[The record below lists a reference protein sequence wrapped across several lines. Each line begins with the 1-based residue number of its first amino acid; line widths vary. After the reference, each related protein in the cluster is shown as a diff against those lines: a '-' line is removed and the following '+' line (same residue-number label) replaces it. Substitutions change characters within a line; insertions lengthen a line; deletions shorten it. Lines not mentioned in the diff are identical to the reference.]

1 MANSSLMLPIFTLF
15 VVLIAIQFYAS
26 LQNPISVDLA
36 QLDRQINEKQQKANQ
51 LRQQIASENNP
62 EIKQSEMRTLQAMIE
77 EINNLQAQRK
87 SHHTASAPR
96 RDEIDGK
103 HYFFVSNDAMLADIQ
118 ANEYLEYGTHE
129 ECLYGTKLETI
140 RAIHRTGKMA
150 ILDMEPQ
157 ALKMLRNAEYA
168 PFVVFIG
175 APDLHGLQDP
185 DGSLERL
192 VKESELLR
200 QSFGHL
206 FDFVLINN
214 DIDETI
220 RQLESVV
227 EKLSAIPQWVPV
239 SWVY

>member
-1 MANSSLMLPIFTLF
+1 MAP
-15 VVLIAIQFYAS
+15 
-26 LQNPISVDLA
+26 
-36 QLDRQINEKQQKANQ
+36 
-51 LRQQIASENNP
+51 
-62 EIKQSEMRTLQAMIE
+62 
-77 EINNLQAQRK
+77 
-87 SHHTASAPR
+87 APR

-129 ECLYGTKLETI
+129 
-140 RAIHRTGKMA
+140 
-150 ILDMEPQ
+150 
-157 ALKMLRNAEYA
+157 
-168 PFVVFIG
+168 
-175 APDLHGLQDP
+175 P

>member
-1 MANSSLMLPIFTLF
+1 
-15 VVLIAIQFYAS
+15 
-26 LQNPISVDLA
+26 
-36 QLDRQINEKQQKANQ
+36 
-51 LRQQIASENNP
+51 
-62 EIKQSEMRTLQAMIE
+62 
-77 EINNLQAQRK
+77 
-87 SHHTASAPR
+87 
-96 RDEIDGK
+96 
-103 HYFFVSNDAMLADIQ
+103 
-118 ANEYLEYGTHE
+118 
-129 ECLYGTKLETI
+129 
-140 RAIHRTGKMA
+140 
-150 ILDMEPQ
+150 
-157 ALKMLRNAEYA
+157 MLRNAEYA

-175 APDLHGLQDP
+175 APDLHGLLDP

-206 FDFVLINN
+206 FDCVLINNGIDETILEVTHSAESWFYSQKWEDDNDNKKILKLIPSFGHIFVFVLINN

>member
-1 MANSSLMLPIFTLF
+1 
-15 VVLIAIQFYAS
+15 
-26 LQNPISVDLA
+26 
-36 QLDRQINEKQQKANQ
+36 
-51 LRQQIASENNP
+51 
-62 EIKQSEMRTLQAMIE
+62 
-77 EINNLQAQRK
+77 
-87 SHHTASAPR
+87 
-96 RDEIDGK
+96 
-103 HYFFVSNDAMLADIQ
+103 
-118 ANEYLEYGTHE
+118 
-129 ECLYGTKLETI
+129 
-140 RAIHRTGKMA
+140 
-150 ILDMEPQ
+150 
-157 ALKMLRNAEYA
+157 MLRNAEYA